1 MSLAYGNRN
10 KWRKSREYG
19 GELCNIKMNVNK
31 KRALEILERKRDI
44 VQTRLNDKT
53 IYRRKKE
60 QEKMLEEIQA
70 LDYAISKIKRSK

>member
-1 MSLAYGNRN
+1 MS
-10 KWRKSREYG
+10 
-19 GELCNIKMNVNK
+19 VNK